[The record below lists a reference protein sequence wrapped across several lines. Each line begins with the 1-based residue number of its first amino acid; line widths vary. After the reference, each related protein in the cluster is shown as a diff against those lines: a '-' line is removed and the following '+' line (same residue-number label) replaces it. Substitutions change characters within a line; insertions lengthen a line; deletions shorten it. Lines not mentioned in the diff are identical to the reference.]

1 MPAKMEEAEFR
12 KTYNEIR
19 KLACPF
25 EKALLSRQCNCA
37 MARRFN
43 LAEREGISCTA
54 WKARRDCDAFLALL
68 RDKARFALG
77 LPAVSGPLPHAK
89 EIKLQMGSL
98 TGLQQVVQQN
108 ELPATWIKDIHA
120 LLAAAREQ
128 FGSLETLPFSAIMK
142 AVSAYRGRRRRKPRK
157 PG

>member
-1 MPAKMEEAEFR
+1 MEEAEFR

-19 KLACPF
+19 ELACPF

-54 WKARRDCDAFLALL
+54 WKARRDCDALLALL

-77 LPAVSGPLPHAK
+77 LTAVSGQLPHAK

-98 TGLQQVVQQN
+98 TSLQQVVPEN
-108 ELPATWIKDIHA
+108 KLPASRMKDIHA
-120 LLAAAREQ
+120 LIATAREQ
-128 FGSLETLPFSAIMK
+128 FGSLERLPFSAIMK
-142 AVSAYRGRRRRKPRK
+142 AVAAYQGRRRRKPRE